1 MAGHDGSMRLT
12 TASILTR
19 TVWEVKENQEEVSKM
34 EDKDEKLRNGGR

>member
-1 MAGHDGSMRLT
+1 MRLT

-19 TVWEVKENQEEVSKM
+19 TVWKVKENQKEVRKM